1 MRVQGPVMAKCRGRE
16 ASERGEPEG
25 VERNRKEIE
34 RREGEI
40 ETEEPGQRDEKK
52 RSQIQSREIKGRG
65 RKSEE
70 RWK

>member
-1 MRVQGPVMAKCRGRE
+1 MQGPVMAKCRGRE

-40 ETEEPGQRDEKK
+40 E
-52 RSQIQSREIKGRG
+52 
-65 RKSEE
+65 E
-70 RWK
+70 RN